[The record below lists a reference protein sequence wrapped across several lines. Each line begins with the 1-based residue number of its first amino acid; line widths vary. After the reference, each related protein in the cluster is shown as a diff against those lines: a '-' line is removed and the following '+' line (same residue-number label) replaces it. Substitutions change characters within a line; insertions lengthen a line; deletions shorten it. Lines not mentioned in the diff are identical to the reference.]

1 MENIL
6 VVNYDKYLKDF
17 DITECLD
24 IPESSNNYSRGIV
37 FLLKDDI
44 YNLIKQRKDP
54 SILSTKDFWNNIVSF
69 HYLKCDTSGCCL
81 IIKDKIDKNI
91 LNALKKDFK
100 NIKVN
105 IYLDIKNFKKI
116 IKNLSSLKFTNP
128 KLEDLKT
135 ISLELD
141 EKCNHTH
148 DICNEV
154 EYIISQKEE
163 DTCGIAV
170 KFNEEAI
177 SFLRNASK
185 MGHSHNDDGSVSQKE
200 ISGCLSV
207 KDFSSDHIVTI
218 GVDKHTLELGE
229 EENVNVK
236 ASRYNFHSHPEEA
249 YVKYSINKA
258 WPSIVDYLGYFSLGN
273 RTILHCVATLEGV
286 YVISFHRDWVD
297 DLKSVSKKFI
307 DKTFD
312 ISHQLNY
319 TPEEYVKKVNSII
332 YKNKK
337 LGKSGKIFNLQYL
350 PWNNIRSVFKVV
362 YGKEGLT
369 CFMK

>member
-6 VVNYDKYLKDF
+6 VVNYDKYLSDKT
-17 DITECLD
+17 ISKCAD
-24 IPESSNNYSRGIV
+24 IPESSKKYTRGIV
-37 FLLKDDI
+37 FQLREPVYTQIVKQKNPDI
-44 YNLIKQRKDP
+44 LHT
-54 SILSTKDFWNNIVSF
+54 SHFWDNVISF
-69 HYLKCDTSGCCL
+69 HYLKCDTDGCCL
-81 IIKDKIDKNI
+81 IVKDKIDKNV
-91 LNALKKDFK
+91 LNALQKDFK
-100 NIKVN
+100 NIRAN
-105 IYLDIKNFKKI
+105 IYLEMKNFKKI
-116 IKNLSSLKFTNP
+116 IKNLSSLNFTSP

-141 EKCNHTH
+141 EKSDHTH
-148 DICNEV
+148 DVCNEV
-154 EYIISQKEE
+154 DYIISQKSDEQ
-163 DTCGIAV
+163 CGISV
-170 KFNEEAI
+170 KFNDDAI
-177 SFLRNASK
+177 TFLRKASK

-207 KDFSSDHIVTI
+207 KEFSSDHIATI

-258 WPSIVDYLGYFSLGN
+258 WPSIVDYLGYFALGN

-286 YVISFHRDWVD
+286 YVISFHKDWVD

-319 TPEEYVKKVNSII
+319 TPEEYVNNVNSIV
-332 YKNKK
+332 YTNKK
-337 LGKSGKIFNLQYL
+337 LKKSGHIFKLQYL
-350 PWNNIRSVFKVV
+350 PWDRIKTVFKVV